1 MSVWCKSS
9 TGVPIESNFYNTC
22 SMDMKLNQ
30 SGKDMSLP
38 IVIQFGGNPG
48 CNKKVTFNFT
58 FFGLSSLIVNVLSYH
73 EDGCWELCKL
83 DILVV
88 VS

>member
-1 MSVWCKSS
+1 
-9 TGVPIESNFYNTC
+9 
-22 SMDMKLNQ
+22 MKLNQ
-30 SGKDMSLP
+30 SGWDMSLP
-38 IVIQFGGNPG
+38 IVIQFGGKPG
-48 CNKKVTFNFT
+48 CNKKVTFNFI
-58 FFGLSSLIVNVLSYH
+58 FLGLLSLIVNVHFCH